1 MPDRIEAGTYLL
13 AGAVTRGDI
22 TISRMVPEHVKA
34 LCETLV
40 EMGFTVETGKDRVR
54 VAPPKKLAGSF
65 VKTLPYPGFP
75 TDLQAP
81 FMSLLTTVPGISVI
95 SETIFENRYTHVGE
109 LRRMGASIEVEGNVA
124 VVKGGKRL
132 SAAPVMMSDLRAGAA
147 LVLAALAAKGT
158 TEIRRIYHSDRGY
171 EKLTEKLSSL
181 GADIKRV
188 KGGKL

>member
-13 AGAVTRGDI
+13 AGAVTRGDVTI
-22 TISRMVPEHVKA
+22 TRMIPEHVKA
-34 LCETLV
+34 LCDTLA

-124 VVKGGKRL
+124 VVKGGKRPVRRPGDDVGPPGRGRPGPGRSRGEGDHGNPQNL
-132 SAAPVMMSDLRAGAA
+132 SFRPR
-147 LVLAALAAKGT
+147 
-158 TEIRRIYHSDRGY
+158 IRKING
-171 EKLTEKLSSL
+171 KVILTW
-181 GADIKRV
+181 RRY
-188 KGGKL
+188 